1 MEFRRRLMR
10 LAIDS
15 VVGRTI
21 PNLKIDRNRGIRS
34 LVDLGTHFASSEQQK
49 NIFTK
54 LQKIAHS
61 PKNPYN
67 ALLLRA
73 VNESDAEIIRRVGVN
88 LGYTA
93 FTCGTGIIRQ
103 NSKKWGTPFPWILL
117 LDCLDCSAEQL
128 AGMLREGETYGIF
141 NYIVLIRCKKDF
153 NMLTTL
159 TSQFSESTFW
169 AVMSSDFADEQI
181 CHTIK
186 ERKNVVA
193 IVEVNAPED
202 ASKLHILK
210 TNALL
215 FGFLCRDTQPF
226 LERSFLTSM
235 AESGCLFGVYS
246 GKDLLNAVGLH
257 KQRFFFPHNH
267 QKYPLAIVDWQ
278 RDVQLIGGQILP
290 GSGCKIIR
298 YETAVR
304 HQFQL
309 GPILWGKKG

>member
-49 NIFTK
+49 IIFTK
-54 LQKIAHS
+54 LQKIAQS

-73 VNESDAEIIRRVGVN
+73 VNESDAEIIRRIGVN

-93 FTCGTGIIRQ
+93 FTCGTGMIRQ
-103 NSKKWGTPFPWILL
+103 NSKKWGTPFPWIILI
-117 LDCLDCSAEQL
+117 DCLDGSTEQL

-141 NYIVLIRCKKDF
+141 NYIIPIRCKKDF
-153 NMLTTL
+153 NMLTAL
-159 TSQFSESTFW
+159 ASQFSESTFW
-169 AVMSSDFADEQI
+169 AVMSCDFADEQI
-181 CHTIK
+181 CLTMK
-186 ERKNVVA
+186 ELKNVVA
-193 IVEVNAPED
+193 IVEVNEPEV
-202 ASKLHILK
+202 ASKLNILK
-210 TNALL
+210 TYALL
-215 FGFLCRDTQPF
+215 FGFLCHETQPF
-226 LERSFLTSM
+226 LEHGFLTSM
-235 AESGCLFGVYS
+235 ADSGCLFGVYS
-246 GKDLLNAVGLH
+246 GKDPLKAVGLH
-257 KQRFFFPHNH
+257 KQRFFFPHNR
-267 QKYPLAIVDWQ
+267 QKYPLAIVDWP
-278 RDVQLIGGQILP
+278 RDVQLIGGQILS